1 MDYGISEFAFW
12 DMTPAELARAV
23 ESKKRVEKLKAQ
35 EQASMDWILA
45 DLIGRSVG
53 RIYNSA
59 TKMPE
64 LHQAY
69 PSLFNNEEME
79 ETRAVKQAEISA
91 LRFKLFAENHNKKF
105 NGGGK
110 AE

>member
-1 MDYGISEFAFW
+1 
-12 DMTPAELARAV
+12 MTPAELARKV
-23 ESKKRVEKLKAQ
+23 ESQKRVEKAKAQ
-35 EQASMDWILA
+35 EQASMDYILA

-53 RIYNSA
+53 RIYNSS
-59 TKMPE
+59 TKLPE
-64 LHQAY
+64 LHKAY
-69 PSLFNNEEME
+69 PSLFDTEEVNEAM
-79 ETRAVKQAEISA
+79 AVKQAEISA

>member
-1 MDYGISEFAFW
+1 MDYGISEFDFW
-12 DMTPAELARAV
+12 NMTPIELARAV
-23 ESKKRVEKLKAQ
+23 ESRKRVEKAKAQ
-35 EQASMDWILA
+35 EQASMDYILA

-53 RIYNSA
+53 RIYNST
-59 TKMPE
+59 TKLPE

-69 PSLFNNEEME
+69 PSLFDNQEME
-79 ETRAVKQAEISA
+79 EAKAVKKAEISA
-91 LRFKLFAENHNKKF
+91 LRFKLFADNHNKKF

>member
-1 MDYGISEFAFW
+1 MDYGINEFDFW
-12 DMTPAELARAV
+12 SYTPAELARAI

-53 RIYNSA
+53 RIYNST

-69 PSLFNNEEME
+69 PSLFDTQEVEEV
-79 ETRAVKQAEISA
+79 RAVKQAEISA
-91 LRFKLFAENHNKKF
+91 LRFKLFADNHNKKF

>member
-1 MDYGISEFAFW
+1 
-12 DMTPAELARAV
+12 
-23 ESKKRVEKLKAQ
+23 
-35 EQASMDWILA
+35 MDWILA

-53 RIYNSA
+53 RIYNST
-59 TKMPE
+59 TKLPE
-64 LHQAY
+64 LSEAY
-69 PSLFNNEEME
+69 PSLFNTKEME
-79 ETRAVKQAEISA
+79 EAKAVKQAEISA